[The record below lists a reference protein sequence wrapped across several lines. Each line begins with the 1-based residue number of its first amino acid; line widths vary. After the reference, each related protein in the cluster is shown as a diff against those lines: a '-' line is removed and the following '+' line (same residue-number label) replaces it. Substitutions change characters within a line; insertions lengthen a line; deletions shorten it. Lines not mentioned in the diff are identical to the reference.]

1 MHGTGTIIYRPPGW
15 TEDILLLPI
24 ELFAERAKKSR
35 RQIDRKVESGELEKV
50 LFFGL
55 SCIPTYEL
63 RKFSEDSTNAE
74 CAVEHTPAGSTAKPE
89 SETES
94 QAGRTS

>member
-24 ELFAERAKKSR
+24 ELFAERANRSR
-35 RQIDRKVESGELEKV
+35 RQIDRKVEAGELEKV
-50 LFFGL
+50 IFFGL

-63 RKFSEDSTNAE
+63 RKFNEDNTNGESAGQY
-74 CAVEHTPAGSTAKPE
+74 APAGAAAGAATEAESTP
-89 SETES
+89 
-94 QAGRTS
+94 GRSS